1 MRGIVGAGALAL
13 GVTTSLSAQQDFPQ
27 TLYWG
32 SGLIDIPVAWAPP
45 VTGDF
50 AIGYSGKRFRLDPI
64 ATKLDYND
72 RLNSQLTF
80 STGLFGR
87 Q

>member
-1 MRGIVGAGALAL
+1 MMRRMVFVGALTL
-13 GVTTSLSAQQDFPQ
+13 GVTTSLRAQQEFPQ

-50 AIGYSGKRFRLDPI
+50 AIGYSGKRFRVYPI
-64 ATKLDYND
+64 ATKLN
-72 RLNSQLTF
+72 
-80 STGLFGR
+80 
-87 Q
+87 